1 MISILGIVATVMSVV
16 GYLIVSNIKASTSLK
31 IWGFYI
37 RLVAALLF
45 FIYTIINKD
54 FSVFILTLFY
64 SVIDAY
70 NLYNLVNI
78 KHNKHYD

>member
-1 MISILGIVATVMSVV
+1 MFILGIVATVMSVID
-16 GYLIVSNIKASTSLK
+16 YLIVSNIKASTSLK

-64 SVIDAY
+64 AAIDAY
-70 NLYNLVNI
+70 NLYNLINM
-78 KHNKHYD
+78 KRLKYD

>member
-1 MISILGIVATVMSVV
+1 MFILGIVATVLSVV
-16 GYLIVSNIKASTSLK
+16 GYLIVSNIKASISLK

-45 FIYTIINKD
+45 VIYTVINKD

-64 SVIDAY
+64 AAIDTY
-70 NLYNLVNI
+70 NLYNLVNMKRI
-78 KHNKHYD
+78 KHD

>member
-1 MISILGIVATVMSVV
+1 MFIIGLVATVMSVV
-16 GYLIVSNIKASTSLK
+16 GYLIISNIKASTSLK
-31 IWGFYI
+31 IRGFYI

-64 SVIDAY
+64 TVIDAY
-70 NLYNLVNI
+70 NLYNLINMKRI
-78 KHNKHYD
+78 KHD